1 MQITSYINLNLK
13 NEEAGLEDLLSKESS
28 FPTPPTLLQEDPQ
41 SNPPILPSSFR
52 ALQEELEC
60 GIIHLL
66 LIQMNSIFINCFSS
80 FFIPSWHLSNLF
92 LNWTF
97 WHTGAI

>member
-13 NEEAGLEDLLSKESS
+13 NEEAGLEELLSKERS

-41 SNPPILPSSFR
+41 SNSAILPSSFR

-60 GIIHLL
+60 GLSICYLSKWTAFLL
-66 LIQMNSIFINCFSS
+66 SVFQV
-80 FFIPSWHLSNLF
+80 F
-92 LNWTF
+92 LYPVDIYQIYF
-97 WHTGAI
+97 

>member
-13 NEEAGLEDLLSKESS
+13 NEEAGLEELLSKESS
-28 FPTPPTLLQEDPQ
+28 FPIPPTLLQEDPQ
-41 SNPPILPSSFR
+41 SNPPILLSSFR
-52 ALQEELEC
+52 ALQEELVW
-60 GIIHLL
+60 IIHLL
-66 LIQMNSIFINCFSS
+66 LIQMNSIFIKCFSS
-80 FFIPSWHLSNLF
+80 FFTPSWHLSNLF